1 MRAERR
7 GENRIELVLLA
18 GAILAAGGLASIAG
32 AQDTVNRI
40 KNADRVVSGV
50 NVRAGLADLP
60 TGKTWEGLSVDL
72 TKALAAAVLGD
83 PSKVSFVSTDR
94 KSGPEKLL
102 KGETNVYLPVEP
114 MALSKLARLGLA
126 ASQPFFFNVQK
137 VMVSEDSGITAVA
150 QLRNKSIAVQPG
162 DVDEQNVE
170 MANEDHLRD
179 YFRRAGWQLLVFPFE
194 EWDEMESAFL
204 SGRVSAVS
212 AEETELA
219 RLRAANREQV
229 GNALILPE
237 VICMEPVSAVV
248 RSGDSNWLALLNA
261 TISLLIDAEYL
272 GISSDNLE
280 VMKTG
285 NDPEIRYLLG
295 VTPGIGIVVG
305 LDDRWGERVIKAV
318 GNYGQVF
325 KRDLGIDSALAI
337 PRGLNELWNRGGL
350 LYSGPIR

>member
-1 MRAERR
+1 MRAEQR
-7 GENRIELVLLA
+7 GENRIEQVLLA
-18 GAILAAGGLASIAG
+18 GAILAAGGLATTAC

-40 KNADRVVSGV
+40 KNAGRVVSGV

-60 TGKTWEGLSVDL
+60 TGTTWEGLSVDL

-102 KGETNVYLPVEP
+102 KGETNVYFPVEP
-114 MALSKLARLGLA
+114 MPLSKLAVLGLA
-126 ASQPFFFNVQK
+126 ASQPFFINAQK
-137 VMVSEDSGITAVA
+137 VMVSEDSGITAVD

-162 DVDEQNVE
+162 YVDEQNFE
-170 MANEDHLRD
+170 MANEEHLRD

-204 SGRVSAVS
+204 SGRVRAVS

-219 RLRAANREQV
+219 RLRAANREQA

-237 VICMEPVSAVV
+237 VISMEPVSAVV

-261 TISLLIDAEYL
+261 TISLLIHAEYL

-280 VMKTG
+280 VVKTG
-285 NDPEIRYLLG
+285 NDPEIRYLIG
-295 VTPGIGIVVG
+295 VTPGIGHAVG

-318 GNYGQVF
+318 GNYGEVF
-325 KRDLGIDSALAI
+325 KRDLGTESALAI